1 MAMAIPP
8 RLMVLMVSPIR
19 LRVRSETTSER
30 GMVTSEMS
38 VVRTFIRKMKR
49 TMTTK
54 IPPSKSDWRT
64 LSMELRMKRS

>member
-8 RLMVLMVSPIR
+8 RLMVLMVSPMAW
-19 LRVRSETTSER
+19 RVRSATTSDR
-30 GMVTSEMS
+30 GMVTSEMK
-38 VVRTFIRKMKR
+38 VVRTFRRKMKS

-54 IPPSKSDWRT
+54 MPPSKSDLRT